1 MTYERRGVKLRFWNT
16 GGESVFTMANKKKE
30 FVYDPDKH
38 VRIGEEVYAQ
48 VDLNDTSRNEIGM
61 IHWMDQ
67 KLADNQAQLQ
77 MMQDGRTV
85 AVQRL
90 VTSLAEVEPVAIE
103 APVTG

>member
-1 MTYERRGVKLRFWNT
+1 MSSKRVWNT

-48 VDLNDTSRNEIGM
+48 DDLEDTSRNEIGM
-61 IHWMDQ
+61 IHWIDQ
-67 KLADNQAQLQ
+67 KLADTQAQIKT
-77 MMQDGRTV
+77 MQDGRTV

-90 VTSLAEVEPVAIE
+90 VVSLAEVKPVAIE
-103 APVTG
+103 APATS